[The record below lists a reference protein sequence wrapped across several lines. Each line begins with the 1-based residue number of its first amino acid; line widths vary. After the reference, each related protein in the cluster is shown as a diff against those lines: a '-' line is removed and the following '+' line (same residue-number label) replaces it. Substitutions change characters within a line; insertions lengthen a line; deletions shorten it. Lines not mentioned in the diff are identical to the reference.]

1 MVRTYI
7 DIKEMVIIAIKIE
20 RVLGNLG
27 EIPYDPLMEK
37 KDEDVTGESST
48 NKQLSVLNET

>member
-1 MVRTYI
+1 VVRTYI

>member
-1 MVRTYI
+1 VKTYI
-7 DIKEMVIIAIKIE
+7 DIEEMVILAIEIE
-20 RVLGNLG
+20 RVLGDLG
-27 EIPYDPLMEK
+27 EIPYDPLKEK